1 MKIGRSLISGRRR
14 DRSHATHSDDSLY
27 VVLIHGLSLNGMIQC
42 RENFQAAAE
51 QSLFGADRRELDKP
65 IQLQPLY
72 LPHRPSNCLKPRL
85 MISVEL
91 SSWLSRLPN

>member
-1 MKIGRSLISGRRR
+1 
-14 DRSHATHSDDSLY
+14 
-27 VVLIHGLSLNGMIQC
+27 MIQC

-72 LPHRPSNCLKPRL
+72 LPHRPS
-85 MISVEL
+85 EFQL
-91 SSWLSRLPN
+91 SEAKTNDFSRAEQLAEQAAKLTERQAEIHDGNIIIQGEVVDV